1 MEVIIWG
8 RGMSH
13 IFHDGIDG
21 EKNMN
26 YFYNKYAENRV
37 QIRKRTVGWK
47 HSMHSFEGCF
57 LPFQ

>member
-37 QIRKRTVGWK
+37 QIRK
-47 HSMHSFEGCF
+47 
-57 LPFQ
+57 